1 MPSWPGTRFSVKRC
15 CACDEP
21 EGGCTID
28 TDTFDDAALAKWTN
42 TGASVAGGLLL
53 MGAGDSVVL
62 LEEPDLAT
70 DGTHQITYAQTASA
84 TATLRIFTNRADGN
98 QELFGELAID
108 GGEGTLRVGTRIGG
122 SDTFISQD
130 IAVDDVDSDL
140 NDRHRLEFC
149 VERGEEQ
156 EQFESLASSYCT
168 SGAGSPSTDW
178 FDYSNCFGEPDDT
191 FNQGDFS
198 FSGLTSLSCTFS
210 GFTGLII
217 PSGATI
223 DGIEVGIRCSATVSD
238 LDNFEIQ
245 LSSLRIVGNS
255 GSPTGDDKGA
265 NQVIPDTPNV
275 IGGGGAAD
283 DWNAGLTWEDFTSG
297 EFTVNATFIHVGGAP
312 GATDFVSVDSC
323 QVTVYYT
330 TPARGAD
337 KVTLTYLNSSN
348 SEVQC
353 AIGRT
358 HWTGAGKKMG
368 MSVSAGS
375 WDFTEYTASYHN
387 SARWPGCPECSD
399 CSVECQPCEP
409 DTPAAQQYVIDF
421 PSGPLAGEWVVDFV
435 GRFQQLNPLPP
446 FGLLWDY
453 CEWQY
458 REWNSSSDYTL
469 IVMRIYAGGEVLMNA
484 SVRCGADEND
494 RAGAGYAGDTIPAGE
509 DEGDC
514 QNYMTTAVRES
525 LVTGTCG
532 TFPTTATID
541 PA

>member
-1 MPSWPGTRFSVKRC
+1 MAWPGTRFSVKRC

-130 IAVDDVDSDL
+130 ITVDDVDADL
-140 NDRHRLEFC
+140 NERHRLELC
-149 VERGEEQ
+149 WEPGGEQ
-156 EQFESLASSYCT
+156 EPLEDTWLSGSQADVTGVDWVTPELAWLPLAID
-168 SGAGSPSTDW
+168 G
-178 FDYSNCFGEPDDT
+178 
-191 FNQGDFS
+191 GDALYA
-198 FSGLTSLSCTFS
+198 FSGPGTSTSLIFQNLRVSIPPGSTINGISIGVSARDGDETESTIKVAAIRLLDGSGSEVGDTYSDPNFTAFNPTFS
-210 GFTGLII
+210 THGRG
-217 PSGATI
+217 GAT
-223 DGIEVGIRCSATVSD
+223 
-238 LDNFEIQ
+238 
-245 LSSLRIVGNS
+245 
-255 GSPTGDDKGA
+255 
-265 NQVIPDTPNV
+265 
-275 IGGGGAAD
+275 D
-283 DWNAGLTWEDFTSG
+283 DWNAGLTWEDVTSSLFG
-297 EFTVNATFIHVGGAP
+297 FFVVLENFDEFERQAE
-312 GATDFVSVDSC
+312 VDSAGV
-323 QVTVYYT
+323 QIWYT
-330 TPARGAD
+330 TPDRGPG
-337 KVTLTYLNSSN
+337 KLTLTYLNSSN

-353 AIGRT
+353 AIGST
-358 HWTGAGKKMG
+358 HWTGAGKKLG

-484 SVRCGADEND
+484 SVRCGADED
-494 RAGAGYAGDTIPAGE
+494 DHAGAGYAGDTIPAGE
-509 DEGDC
+509 EEGDC

-532 TFPTTATID
+532 TFPTTATIA